1 MGGIM
6 KRISI
11 LLLVFFTCF
20 ALAAWSQAQPQWWHH
35 KIITFDVPGAGTR
48 AGQGTF
54 GWTINPSAAIVG
66 WYVDGG
72 NVMHGFL
79 RDRAGKFTMFDAPGE
94 GTAAGQGTFP
104 QNDNTAGAIAGYY
117 VDANGVSHGFLR

>member
-1 MGGIM
+1 M

-35 KIITFDVPGAGTR
+35 KIITFDVPGAGTG
-48 AGQGTF
+48 AGQGTVGF
-54 GWTINPSAAIVG
+54 AINSSAAIVG

-79 RDRAGKFTMFDAPGE
+79 RDLAG
-94 GTAAGQGTFP
+94 
-104 QNDNTAGAIAGYY
+104 
-117 VDANGVSHGFLR
+117 SHCQSGRP